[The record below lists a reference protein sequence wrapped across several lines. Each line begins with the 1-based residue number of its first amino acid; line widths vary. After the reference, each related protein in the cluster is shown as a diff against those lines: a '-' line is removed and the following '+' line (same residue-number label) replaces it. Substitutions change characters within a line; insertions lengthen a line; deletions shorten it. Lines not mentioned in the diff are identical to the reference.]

1 MLLRSQHSEL
11 CLLLCLNCPAKPDMQ
26 YSVSTLQ
33 YPVSTLKWPSTL
45 QGLSLRATHFQTVS
59 VPTTASY
66 LYEVDT
72 PLVCRC
78 SKPTHVTN
86 DASAK
91 SHKRGVAVQSALQ
104 CFVPDLLQHF
114 QTLELFPV
122 WERNNLDFMSA
133 SRAEGVGAP
142 TR

>member
-1 MLLRSQHSEL
+1 MSCACSCVCIALMLSQIYNTACQRLNGPLHCKSCVSE
-11 CLLLCLNCPAKPDMQ
+11 Q
-26 YSVSTLQ
+26 HFVSV
-33 YPVSTLKWPSTL
+33 P
-45 QGLSLRATHFQTVS
+45 

-66 LYEVDT
+66 LYEVDS

-78 SKPTHVTN
+78 SKPTHVSN

-91 SHKRGVAVQSALQ
+91 SHKCGVAVQSALQ

-114 QTLELFPV
+114 QTLELLPV
-122 WERNNLDFMSA
+122 WKRDNLDFMSA
-133 SRAEGVGAP
+133 SRAEGVDAP